1 MIVRDPVHG
10 DIEVAPLV
18 ASLLDLPALQR
29 LRGIKQLGTA
39 YLVYPGCLHTRFDH
53 SLGAAHIAGRIVAAL
68 RRDGTVVSADL
79 EALIS
84 AAALLHDVTHVPFGH
99 TLEDERRLFPRHD
112 KGSRLER
119 LFAGELGRAL
129 ERLGVLGSMRALL
142 APKSDKGV
150 NQAGLPAFARD
161 IVSSTIDA
169 DLLDYLA
176 RDAHFAGL
184 GLRYDERVLRSFGVE
199 DGRLVLR
206 LARHG
211 MERPDARSEVIALL
225 RMRYVLTERVYYHH
239 TKVIA
244 GAMISKAV
252 EIALD
257 SSALVE
263 SDLLEVDDWTLLDR
277 LRRMSNQSGARLA
290 ERVLRRE
297 LLKRAWVVSA
307 QSTTE
312 AERRE
317 LVARYHDDRATRAA
331 VEDGLAR
338 AAGLDLGQVVLH
350 CPELTLMKEARAR
363 VIGADGPGRLNDA
376 DAEGLGEIRALE
388 ERYQR
393 LWRLHVFAPAEAIAR
408 VGAAADAFFGH
419 ANEHRLPRE

>member
-1 MIVRDPVHG
+1 M
-10 DIEVAPLV
+10 V

-211 MERPDARSEVIALL
+211 MERPDARSEVIA
-225 RMRYVLTERVYYHH
+225 
-239 TKVIA
+239 